1 MLETIEKSIQKKQN
15 IDHTALDE
23 QEKTVTLVKT
33 KEQKDKLMHL
43 QKQVNAQEQMQ
54 KAIAEEKESCAVHL
68 EETVHLQKKYEL
80 FGKNHQAHAQ
90 RYKKVIDEVSKKLT
104 KSPLK
109 QWVECDNKVTPMFS

>member
-1 MLETIEKSIQKKQN
+1 MHKKQN

-33 KEQKDKLMHL
+33 KEQKEKLMHL
-43 QKQVNAQEQMQ
+43 KKQVNAQEQMQ
-54 KAIAEEKESCAVHL
+54 KAIAEEKESCVVHL
-68 EETVHLQKKYEL
+68 EETLHLQKKYEI

-90 RYKKVIDEVSKKLT
+90 RYKKLIDEVSKKLT

-109 QWVECDNKVTPMFS
+109 QWVACDNKVTSMFS

>member
-1 MLETIEKSIQKKQN
+1 M
-15 IDHTALDE
+15 DE

-54 KAIAEEKESCAVHL
+54 KEIGEEKESCAVHL
-68 EETVHLQKKYEL
+68 EETLHLQKKYEL
-80 FGKNHQAHAQ
+80 FGKNHQTHAQ
-90 RYKKVIDEVSKKLT
+90 RYKKIIDDVSKKLT

-109 QWVECDNKVTPMFS
+109 QWIECDNKVTSMFN